1 LHFHNRTDLPHQDAD
16 AAQQDPRPKPGPHQ
30 RADGQVSFLE
40 SRVDEYLTVAMAI
53 HSVVHT
59 REEWIA
65 GVVPERVYTRDVGIT
80 VLRNMLAVNLL
91 RVKTP
96 GVFPAITEARL
107 VTVGP

>member
-1 LHFHNRTDLPHQDAD
+1 MDKSLTFTLPIY
-16 AAQQDPRPKPGPHQ
+16 
-30 RADGQVSFLE
+30 V
-40 SRVDEYLTVAMAI
+40 
-53 HSVVHT
+53 VVHT
-59 REEWIA
+59 RVEWIA

-80 VLRNMLAVNLL
+80 VLRKMLAVNLL